1 MDNYL
6 IIYKENKE
14 SRVNKNFIIEAETP
28 LEALKA
34 YIKKRPDTIFQVM
47 YLKNLVF

>member
-1 MDNYL
+1 MDT
-6 IIYKENKE
+6 YKENKE
-14 SRVNKNFIIEAETP
+14 SRVNKNFIIQAETP

-34 YIKKRPDTIFQVM
+34 YVNEKPDTIFQVM